1 MQPCVVASLLRP
13 LLHPIPPFRQT
24 WLLYLGDKDP
34 SNRNKSG
41 LSKFRSEEVFRLS
54 NLFREDLNED
64 RTLSNLF
71 MKIESVSGKAML
83 EPSAYKVSAR

>member
-1 MQPCVVASLLRP
+1 M
-13 LLHPIPPFRQT
+13 
-24 WLLYLGDKDP
+24 
-34 SNRNKSG
+34 
-41 LSKFRSEEVFRLS
+41 FRLS